1 MNLAVFGDS
10 WPVGVELNKGELP
23 FGDILHKRLG
33 TKNYYN
39 ESQEGSTIDSLVLQL
54 DNFANKKVTNCTC
67 IFFITNHAISESF
80 FDEAKQKFDQK
91 KYDDSKFL
99 FQRNIVYNPKNAE
112 SYLYLAKIYK
122 SEENEKE
129 ELKNLNTTLLLDPKN
144 EEAMHLL
151 INYELK
157 KSNYSKVKELKENF
171 SMICQKLC
179 KEINTIEKSLS
190 DIEPKNGS

>member
-1 MNLAVFGDS
+1 M
-10 WPVGVELNKGELP
+10 
-23 FGDILHKRLG
+23 
-33 TKNYYN
+33 KNIN
-39 ESQEGSTIDSLVLQL
+39 
-54 DNFANKKVTNCTC
+54 NKKFILMFSFIS

-157 KSNYSKVKELKENF
+157 KSNYSKVRELKENF

>member
-1 MNLAVFGDS
+1 M
-10 WPVGVELNKGELP
+10 
-23 FGDILHKRLG
+23 
-33 TKNYYN
+33 KN
-39 ESQEGSTIDSLVLQL
+39 I
-54 DNFANKKVTNCTC
+54 NKKKFILMFSFIG
-67 IFFITNHAISESF
+67 IFFINNHAISERF

-129 ELKNLNTTLLLDPKN
+129 ELKNLNTALLLDPKN

-179 KEINTIEKSLS
+179 KEINAIEKSLS

>member
-1 MNLAVFGDS
+1 M
-10 WPVGVELNKGELP
+10 
-23 FGDILHKRLG
+23 
-33 TKNYYN
+33 KNIN
-39 ESQEGSTIDSLVLQL
+39 
-54 DNFANKKVTNCTC
+54 NKKFILIFSFIS
-67 IFFITNHAISESF
+67 IFFITNHAISENF

-122 SEENEKE
+122 SEENEEE

>member
-1 MNLAVFGDS
+1 M
-10 WPVGVELNKGELP
+10 
-23 FGDILHKRLG
+23 
-33 TKNYYN
+33 KNIN
-39 ESQEGSTIDSLVLQL
+39 
-54 DNFANKKVTNCTC
+54 NKKFILMFSFIS
-67 IFFITNHAISESF
+67 IFFLNNHAISESF

-122 SEENEKE
+122 SEENEEE

-171 SMICQKLC
+171 SFICKNLC
-179 KEINTIEKSLS
+179 KKLENIEKSLA

>member
-1 MNLAVFGDS
+1 M
-10 WPVGVELNKGELP
+10 
-23 FGDILHKRLG
+23 
-33 TKNYYN
+33 KNIN
-39 ESQEGSTIDSLVLQL
+39 
-54 DNFANKKVTNCTC
+54 NKKFILMFSFIS
-67 IFFITNHAISESF
+67 IFFINNHAISESF

-179 KEINTIEKSLS
+179 KEINKIEKSLS

>member
-1 MNLAVFGDS
+1 M
-10 WPVGVELNKGELP
+10 
-23 FGDILHKRLG
+23 
-33 TKNYYN
+33 KN
-39 ESQEGSTIDSLVLQL
+39 I
-54 DNFANKKVTNCTC
+54 NKKKFILMFSFIG
-67 IFFITNHAISESF
+67 IFFINNHAISESF

>member
-1 MNLAVFGDS
+1 M
-10 WPVGVELNKGELP
+10 
-23 FGDILHKRLG
+23 
-33 TKNYYN
+33 KN
-39 ESQEGSTIDSLVLQL
+39 I
-54 DNFANKKVTNCTC
+54 NKKKFILIFSFIG
-67 IFFITNHAISESF
+67 IFFINNHAISESF

-151 INYELK
+151 INYELE

>member
-1 MNLAVFGDS
+1 MKSINGKIIIFI
-10 WPVGVELNKGELP
+10 
-23 FGDILHKRLG
+23 F
-33 TKNYYN
+33 
-39 ESQEGSTIDSLVLQL
+39 SLVY
-54 DNFANKKVTNCTC
+54 T
-67 IFFITNHAISESF
+67 FFITSHSQSKNF
-80 FDEAKQKFDQK
+80 FIEAKQKFDQK
-91 KYDDSKFL
+91 KYEDSKFI
-99 FQRNIVYNPKNAE
+99 FQRNIVFNPKDAE

-122 SEENEKE
+122 NEENEKE
-129 ELKNLNTTLLLDPKN
+129 EIKNLNTTLLLDPKN
-144 EEAMHLL
+144 EEAMYLL

>member
-1 MNLAVFGDS
+1 M
-10 WPVGVELNKGELP
+10 
-23 FGDILHKRLG
+23 
-33 TKNYYN
+33 KNIN
-39 ESQEGSTIDSLVLQL
+39 
-54 DNFANKKVTNCTC
+54 NKKFILMFSFIS
-67 IFFITNHAISESF
+67 IFFINNHAISESF

-179 KEINTIEKSLS
+179 KELTTIEKSLS

>member
-1 MNLAVFGDS
+1 MKIIN
-10 WPVGVELNKGELP
+10 
-23 FGDILHKRLG
+23 
-33 TKNYYN
+33 
-39 ESQEGSTIDSLVLQL
+39 
-54 DNFANKKVTNCTC
+54 NKKFILMFSFIS
-67 IFFITNHAISESF
+67 IFFLNNHAISESF

>member
-1 MNLAVFGDS
+1 MKVWYTIQMKL
-10 WPVGVELNKGELP
+10 K
-23 FGDILHKRLG
+23 KM
-33 TKNYYN
+33 KNIN
-39 ESQEGSTIDSLVLQL
+39 
-54 DNFANKKVTNCTC
+54 NKKIIFIFLFIS
-67 IFFITNHAISESF
+67 IFFITNHAISENF

-171 SMICQKLC
+171 SMICQILC

>member
-1 MNLAVFGDS
+1 M
-10 WPVGVELNKGELP
+10 
-23 FGDILHKRLG
+23 
-33 TKNYYN
+33 KNIN
-39 ESQEGSTIDSLVLQL
+39 
-54 DNFANKKVTNCTC
+54 NKKSILIFSFIS
-67 IFFITNHAISESF
+67 IFFINNHAISESF

>member
-1 MNLAVFGDS
+1 M
-10 WPVGVELNKGELP
+10 
-23 FGDILHKRLG
+23 
-33 TKNYYN
+33 KNIN
-39 ESQEGSTIDSLVLQL
+39 
-54 DNFANKKVTNCTC
+54 NKKFILMFSFIS
-67 IFFITNHAISESF
+67 IFFINNHAISESF

-157 KSNYSKVKELKENF
+157 KSNYSKVRELKENF

>member
-1 MNLAVFGDS
+1 M
-10 WPVGVELNKGELP
+10 
-23 FGDILHKRLG
+23 
-33 TKNYYN
+33 KNIN
-39 ESQEGSTIDSLVLQL
+39 
-54 DNFANKKVTNCTC
+54 NKKFILMFSFIS
-67 IFFITNHAISESF
+67 IFFINNHAISESF

-151 INYELK
+151 IKYELK

>member
-1 MNLAVFGDS
+1 M
-10 WPVGVELNKGELP
+10 
-23 FGDILHKRLG
+23 
-33 TKNYYN
+33 KNIN
-39 ESQEGSTIDSLVLQL
+39 
-54 DNFANKKVTNCTC
+54 NKKIILMFSFIS
-67 IFFITNHAISESF
+67 IFFITNDATSESF
-80 FDEAKQKFDQK
+80 FDEAKKKFNQK

-129 ELKNLNTTLLLDPKN
+129 ELKNLNTTLLLDPNN

>member
-1 MNLAVFGDS
+1 M
-10 WPVGVELNKGELP
+10 
-23 FGDILHKRLG
+23 
-33 TKNYYN
+33 KNIN
-39 ESQEGSTIDSLVLQL
+39 
-54 DNFANKKVTNCTC
+54 NKKFILMFSFIS
-67 IFFITNHAISESF
+67 IFFINNHAISESF

-91 KYDDSKFL
+91 KYGDSKFL